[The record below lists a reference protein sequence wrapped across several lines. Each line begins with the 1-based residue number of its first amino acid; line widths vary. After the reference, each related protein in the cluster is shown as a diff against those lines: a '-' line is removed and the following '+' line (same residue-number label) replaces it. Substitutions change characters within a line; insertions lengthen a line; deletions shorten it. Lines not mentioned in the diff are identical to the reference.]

1 MPKVNC
7 FYFINNKLQ
16 LWKKIKQN
24 IMVFEDEMQKCLDM
38 YTTSPQKKFGALL
51 SVALLN
57 NPS

>member
-1 MPKVNC
+1 M
-7 FYFINNKLQ
+7 
-16 LWKKIKQN
+16 WKKIKQK

-38 YTTSPQKKFGALL
+38 YTTSPPKKFGALL